1 MRPYYWR
8 FIAGLVLLLFGAIAL
23 LQNFNVI
30 NVGSNIWGLLMAVI
44 FIGASASFLTVL
56 LTNRLNW
63 WAAIPGVVLLALGIM
78 IAVPILIPAFSGALL
93 GAFFL
98 AAIGL
103 SFWVVYFLSP
113 QNWWAII
120 PGGALFTLAVIAG
133 LSDNNGNESGSLL
146 FIGLAIT
153 FALVA
158 LLPVSGRRM
167 TWPWI
172 PAGILFVFGALLSF
186 NSYSWGRYLWP
197 VLLILVGLVII
208 VRPRLRR
215 G

>member
-23 LQNFNVI
+23 MQNFNVI

-44 FIGASASFLTVL
+44 FIGAGASFLTVL
-56 LTNRLNW
+56 FTNRLNW
-63 WAAIPGVVLLALGIM
+63 WAAIPGVILLALGIM
-78 IAVPILIPAFSGALL
+78 IAVPILIPAFSGSLL

-120 PGGALFTLAVIAG
+120 PGGALFTLAAIAG
-133 LSDNNGNESGSLL
+133 LSDYGGIESGSLL
-146 FIGLAIT
+146 FLGLAIT
-153 FALVA
+153 FALVG
-158 LLPVSGRRM
+158 LIPVGGRHM

-172 PAGILFVFGALLSF
+172 PAGVLFVFGALLSF
-186 NSYSWGRYLWP
+186 NSYAWGRYLWP

>member
-8 FIAGLVLLLFGAIAL
+8 FIAGFVLLLFGAIAL
-23 LQNFNVI
+23 MQNFNVI
-30 NVGSNIWGLLMAVI
+30 NVGSNLWGLLMAVI
-44 FIGASASFLTVL
+44 FAGAGASFLTVL
-56 LTNRLNW
+56 FSNRLNW
-63 WAAIPGVVLLALGIM
+63 WAAIPGVVLLALGVM
-78 IAVPILIPAFSGALL
+78 IAVPILVPAFSGNLL

-120 PGGALFTLAVIAG
+120 PGGTMFTLATIAG
-133 LSDNNGNESGSLL
+133 VGDTGGFESGSLL
-146 FIGLAIT
+146 FIGLAVT

-158 LLPVSGRRM
+158 LLPANNRHM

-172 PAGILFVFGALLSF
+172 PAGVLFVFGALLSF
-186 NSYSWGRYLWP
+186 NSYQWGRYLWP

-208 VRPRLRR
+208 IRPRLRSR
-215 G
+215 